1 MQTFLPYADFEKTAS
16 VLDYRRLGKQRVET
30 KQILMALNGETKG
43 WVNHPA
49 TKMWTSYEFVLAY
62 YGSAMSSEWKSRGYV
77 DNLLPYFV
85 QRMRELTADGKRYN
99 GLPWFIGHE
108 AFHES
113 HRSNLLRKAPEYY
126 SEFFSDTPS
135 DLPYIWTPE
144 EMSVPRVTVGV

>member
-1 MQTFLPYADFEKTAS
+1 MQTFLPYADFEKTAR

-30 KQILMALNGETKG
+30 KQILMALNGETSG

-49 TKMWTSYEFVLAY
+49 TKMWRGHEFALAY
-62 YGSAMSSEWKSRGYV
+62 YGSIMSLEWKRRGYV
-77 DNLLPYFV
+77 DNLLPYFIEKMRDLTV
-85 QRMRELTADGKRYN
+85 QGKRYE
-99 GLPWFIGHE
+99 GLPWFIGNSR
-108 AFHES
+108 FHES

-126 SEFFSDTPS
+126 SEFFPDTPS

>member
-30 KQILMALNGETKG
+30 KQILMALNGESRG

-49 TKMWTSYEFVLAY
+49 TKMWTGYEYLLAY
-62 YGSAMSSEWKSRGYV
+62 YGLVMSTEWKHRGYV
-77 DNLLPYFV
+77 DNLLPYFAQKMV
-85 QRMRELTADGKRYN
+85 DLTVEGKHFESI
-99 GLPWFIGHE
+99 PWFIGCE
-108 AFHES
+108 PFHES